1 MSQVNRLLFV
11 CAGNICRSPMAEAL
25 FRHMADGH
33 PELEQIEVGS
43 AGTIALNGN
52 LPCTDSVE
60 VMRSYGLEIAAHRA
74 RPLSRRLPADLVL
87 AMDRRTEQDARA
99 MRLSAQVEMLGDFVG
114 TGEEVVD
121 PYGRSPRRY
130 KAVAEQLHRM
140 IGQVVERLDPEPAT
154 ESDESEA

>member
-1 MSQVNRLLFV
+1 MSHVNRLLFV
-11 CAGNICRSPMAEAL
+11 CAGNICRSPMEEAL
-25 FRHMADGH
+25 FRHLADGR
-33 PELEQIEVGS
+33 PELEQLDVSS

-52 LPCTDSVE
+52 LQCTDSVE

-87 AMDRRTEQDARA
+87 AMDRRTERDAKA
-99 MRLSAQVEMLGDFVG
+99 MRLTAQVERLGDFVG

-140 IGQVVERLDPEPAT
+140 IGEVVERLDPEPPA
-154 ESDESEA
+154 EPDESGT